1 MERVRNMD
9 QENIRKFRFLE
20 KMNNENN
27 TIVNIDTLGVT
38 GKNMMLSGSGF
49 DFNMIEAKV
58 LARQNLQNLSD
69 QSQNMAFGS
78 AFNNP

>member
-1 MERVRNMD
+1 MVDRVRNMD

-27 TIVNIDTLGVT
+27 TIVNIDNLGVT

-49 DFNMIEAKV
+49 DFNMRNAKM
-58 LARQNLQNLSD
+58 LARQNLQNVSD
-69 QSQNMAFGS
+69 QS
-78 AFNNP
+78 